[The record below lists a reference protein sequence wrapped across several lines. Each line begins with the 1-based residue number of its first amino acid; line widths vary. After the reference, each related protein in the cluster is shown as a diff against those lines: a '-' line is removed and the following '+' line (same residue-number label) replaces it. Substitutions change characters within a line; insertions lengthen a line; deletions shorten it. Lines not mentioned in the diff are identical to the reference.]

1 MQNSPFRDLQRGA
14 PVFKAVLFFL
24 VSFERLWLARDL
36 PLKRKILCK
45 FKDERR
51 SAMANNQFKKCTD
64 HICSEAPARLR
75 RWAVIVGVLAMVLA
89 LCPRWSAAQELAAT
103 LSGTVTDSTGAVI
116 PHATVTVT
124 QNGLNGAQRVVT
136 SDDSG
141 NYVVTNLTA
150 GTYTVSVA
158 SNGFANYEAKNV
170 VLNVA
175 EKRGMNVQLKPGA
188 ASATVTVEAN
198 TVAVDTETA
207 AQAGTITGEQIE
219 GLELAGRNFQQL
231 VTLQPGV
238 VNQMGDETGAGNTAM
253 SVNGART
260 TANNWTIDGADIN
273 DSGSNGTVIN
283 APNVDAIQEFTLQR
297 GNYDA
302 GYGRSGGGQ
311 ILVATKS
318 GTSAFHGDAYEFVR
332 NTALDS
338 NEWFN
343 KRSQV
348 ANGEPNKNPVN
359 HHNVYGFTI
368 GGPVFIPKFYNTEKN
383 KTFFFYSEEWRK
395 QSTPGGDSMPA
406 ATQDMLNGRIKG
418 NFTGAPEGCANYDAP
433 SDTTTIS
440 SNCYSANSK
449 VYLTNV
455 FDKYPANDG
464 ANYTFAYSAQNNFR
478 DDIVRVDHYF
488 NDKIHFYARYMNDDM
503 PVDAPEGLWAGSNY
517 PGLVDTMVNSPGK
530 NVVGNLTW
538 AINPRVVNEFEFV
551 WSQGT
556 YFSAIKSGQFAT
568 SSSVNSS
575 LTNQWEPDPYGKV
588 PAIGI
593 TGVTGF
599 NAGSSPWNERNL
611 DRTYF
616 DNLAI
621 NFGKHTLRAGFQ
633 IQQMVKTENAV
644 NGEPNFSFNSWGDF
658 LLGNVSSFTQ
668 TLPDII
674 PDLHFTNS
682 EIYAQDDWKVSQR
695 LTLNLGLRWSRLP
708 SVTDVKNTLSNFD
721 PDYYSAKLSPK
732 INTNSA
738 YTDPNAGNFLPGQ
751 SVDGMEL
758 LPATYTNGI
767 IFPKGAACANAQA
780 IAPMVSCSPFGAYV
794 NPNYNAN
801 FAPRLGFAYNL
812 DGKGQT
818 VVRGGFGIFY
828 DRVLNGIWEQNAF
841 GNPPLAQRTTI
852 VNGAFDNIKGGAT
865 SVSYG
870 PNGITATGNPTFK
883 VPNYANY
890 NLSVQRQIIPST
902 VLEVAYVGNQARH
915 LLGQYDENQ
924 PRVSD
929 RLAIGKTTSVN
940 AIRPFQ
946 GYAGIN
952 SRAPFFSNNYNSL
965 QVSIEHRSHGL
976 QAGVAY
982 TYSKDLSTQ
991 STDRSETATNS
1002 YDFSMDYGP
1011 STYNTPQIFSA
1022 NYVYDLPWFKGQ
1034 QGFQGHVLG
1043 GWQVSGITQ
1052 FVSGSNF
1059 SLSQPRDPWDPD
1071 GKNVGIG
1078 LGATRPDQIA
1088 PVHMSK
1094 TVGQWFSTDS
1104 FAPAVDHFGSEG
1116 KGSLVGPGFNNWD
1129 LAAIKNFKIV
1139 ERVNFQ
1145 LRGEFFNAFNHE
1157 SFSTIDSSTADG
1169 SFGEVTAGHSPRRIQ
1184 LGAKLSF

>member
-1 MQNSPFRDLQRGA
+1 
-14 PVFKAVLFFL
+14 
-24 VSFERLWLARDL
+24 
-36 PLKRKILCK
+36 
-45 FKDERR
+45 
-51 SAMANNQFKKCTD
+51 
-64 HICSEAPARLR
+64 
-75 RWAVIVGVLAMVLA
+75 VIASVLAMVLA
-89 LCPRWSAAQELAAT
+89 LGARWGAAQELSAT
-103 LSGTVTDSTGAVI
+103 LSGTVTDATGAVI

-124 QNGLNGAQRVVT
+124 ANGLNGAQRVVT

-141 NYVVTNLTA
+141 NYVVTNLPA
-150 GTYTVSVA
+150 GSYDVKASVS
-158 SNGFANYEAKNV
+158 GFATWEAKSV

-175 EKRGMNVQLKPGA
+175 EKRGLNIPLKPGA
-188 ASATVTVEAN
+188 ESTTVTVEAN
-198 TVAVDTETA
+198 SVAVETESA
-207 AQAGTITGEQIE
+207 SQAGTITGEQIQ

-318 GTSAFHGDAYEFVR
+318 GTSSFHGNAYEFVR
-332 NTALDS
+332 NTALDA

-368 GGPVFIPKFYNTEKN
+368 GGPVFIPKVYNEDKT

-406 ATQDMLNGRIKG
+406 ASQDMLNGKVKG
-418 NFTGAPEGCANYDAP
+418 QFTGGAPGCTSYDAAT
-433 SDTTTIS
+433 DTTTIS
-440 SNCYSANSK
+440 PSCYSANSK

-464 ANYTFAYSAQNNFR
+464 ANYTFSYSAQNNFR

-503 PVDAPEGLWAGSNY
+503 PVGAPEGLWAGSNY

-538 AINPRVVNEFEFV
+538 TINPRVVNEFEFV

-568 SSSVNSS
+568 SSSVNSA

-588 PAIGI
+588 PAISI

-599 NAGSSPWNERNL
+599 NAGSAPWNERNL

-621 NFGKHTLRAGFQ
+621 NLGKHTVRFGFQ

-658 LLGNVSSFTQ
+658 LLGNVASFTQ
-668 TLPDII
+668 TLPDIV
-674 PDLHFTNS
+674 PDLHFTNA
-682 EIYAQDDWKVSQR
+682 EIYAQDDWKISQR

-721 PDYYSAKLSPK
+721 PELYSAKLAPQ
-732 INTNSA
+732 INANSA
-738 YTDPNAGNFLPGQ
+738 YTDPHAGEFIPGQ
-751 SVDGMEL
+751 SVDSMEL

-767 IFPKGAACANAQA
+767 IFPKGAACSHAQS

-812 DGKGQT
+812 DGKGTT

-865 SVSYG
+865 AVSYG

-890 NLSVQRQIIPST
+890 NLSVQRQLIPST

-924 PRVSD
+924 PRVAD
-929 RLAIGKTTSVN
+929 RLAAGKTMSVN
-940 AIRPFQ
+940 AIRPYL

-952 SRAPFFSNNYNSL
+952 VRAPFFSNNYNSL
-965 QVSIEHRSHGL
+965 QVSVEHRSHGL

-991 STDRSETATNS
+991 STDRSEQATNI
-1002 YDFSMDYGP
+1002 YNFSMDYGP
-1011 STYNTPQIFSA
+1011 STYNTPHIFTA

-1034 QGFQGHVLG
+1034 QGFTGHVLG

-1078 LGATRPDQIA
+1078 LGASRPDQIA
-1088 PVHMSK
+1088 KVNMTK
-1094 TVGQWFSTDS
+1094 TVDAWFSKDS
-1104 FAPAVDHFGSEG
+1104 FAPAVGHFGSES
-1116 KGSLVGPGFNNWD
+1116 KGSLLGPGFNNWD
-1129 LAAIKNFKIV
+1129 LAAIKNIKVV

-1145 LRGEFFNAFNHE
+1145 LRGEFFNAWNHE
-1157 SFSTIDSSTADG
+1157 SFSTVDSSTADG
-1169 SFGEVTAGHSPRRIQ
+1169 NFGAVTAGHSPRRIQ
-1184 LGAKLSF
+1184 LGAKVSF